1 MDIVKL
7 KAIQR
12 RMTKMILEVRNLI
25 YKDRLKHLNLHSLER
40 RRVREDLK
48 EVFKWI
54 KSFNRGDINEVL
66 IVKE

>member
-7 KAIQR
+7 KAVQR